1 MRVAREPCEIGARRI
16 PSAAVT
22 RSLQREP
29 NRLSIYAR
37 PVPKGRLLADAFSP
51 EALSDALNHTFDTPH
66 HGPTAA
72 VAAVV
77 RSTGAIPEM
86 LFIERAIRNGDPWSG
101 HMAFPGGRT
110 EADDDDSFDTAV
122 RESREEIGFDITAHA
137 GVRWLGRLD
146 DLEGSPRWSNAGLRV
161 TPHVCWLEGERPPLT
176 LNYEVADAI
185 WVPVD
190 ELADPRHHID
200 YYYPPRPEMHFPGI
214 EVAHGRVIWGLT
226 LRMLQ
231 DLFTRV
237 GQRLPIDLSPA
248 R

>member
-1 MRVAREPCEIGARRI
+1 MSGCDSFA
-16 PSAAVT
+16 SAFAA
-22 RSLQREP
+22 E
-29 NRLSIYAR
+29 RLR
-37 PVPKGRLLADAFSP
+37 DV
-51 EALSDALNHTFDTPH
+51 LNHDGDTPH

-72 VAAVV
+72 VAAVL
-77 RSTGAIPEM
+77 RANDGSPEL
-86 LFIERAIRNGDPWSG
+86 LFIERATRDGDPWSG

-110 EADDDDSFDTAV
+110 EPFDDDTFDTAV
-122 RESREEIGFDITAHA
+122 RESREEIGFDITAQR

-146 DLEGSPRWSNAGLRV
+146 NLEGSPRWSNSGLRV
-161 TPHVCWLEGERPPLT
+161 TPHICLLEGARPDLT
-176 LNYEVADAI
+176 LNYEVADAL

-200 YYYPPRPEMHFPGI
+200 YHYPPRPEMHFPGI

-231 DLFTRV
+231 DLFSRV
-237 GQRLPIDLSPA
+237 GHPLPIDLSPG

>member
-1 MRVAREPCEIGARRI
+1 MLGV
-16 PSAAVT
+16 PSLT
-22 RSLQREP
+22 
-29 NRLSIYAR
+29 
-37 PVPKGRLLADAFSP
+37 DAFAAQP
-51 EALSDALNHTFDTPH
+51 LGEALNHTLDTPH

-77 RSTGAIPEM
+77 RANGASPEM
-86 LFIERAIRNGDPWSG
+86 LFIERATRDGDPWSG

-110 EADDDDSFDTAV
+110 EPDDDDTFDTAV
-122 RESREEIGFDITAHA
+122 RESREEIGFDITAHT

-146 DLEGSPRWSNAGLRV
+146 DLEGSPRWSNSGLRV

-176 LNYEVADAI
+176 LNYEVADAL

-200 YYYPPRPEMHFPGI
+200 YHYPPRPEMHFPGI

-237 GQRLPIDLSPA
+237 GHRLPIDLSPP